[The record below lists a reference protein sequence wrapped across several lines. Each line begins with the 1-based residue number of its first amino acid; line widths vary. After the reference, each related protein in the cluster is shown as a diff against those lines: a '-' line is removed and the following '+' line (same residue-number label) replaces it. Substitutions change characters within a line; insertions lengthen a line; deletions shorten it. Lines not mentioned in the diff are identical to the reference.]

1 MSNTSVETTTSLTT
15 GHALPRVNLLPP
27 EVHQARKLRK
37 LQLGL
42 GAGVAVVAVILG
54 GLYVMQSR
62 DASTAADQLATV
74 QAQTT
79 TLNTQK
85 AQYADVPRTLGQI
98 EAAEDA
104 RQAAMGNDVSWYRY
118 LNDLTYITPK
128 NVWLDGVTVTFS
140 GSSSGSTSTASTA
153 STTGSTTTPGIAT
166 ITFAGHG
173 YAHNDVAAWLD
184 AVAKEK
190 GWTDA
195 YFTNSKIN
203 AINNHKTVDFTSSV
217 TVTAKALSHRYDRKA
232 G

>member
-1 MSNTSVETTTSLTT
+1 MSNTSVETVTSLTT

-37 LQLGL
+37 LQVGL
-42 GAGVAVVAVILG
+42 GAGVAIVAVILG
-54 GLYVMQSR
+54 GLYVMESK
-62 DASTAADQLATV
+62 DASTAADQLTAV

-79 TLNTQK
+79 TLNAQK

-104 RQAAMGNDVSWYRY
+104 RQSAMGNDVAWYRY

-128 NVWLDGVTVTFS
+128 NVWLDGLTVSFAP
-140 GSSSGSTSTASTA
+140 SSSASTA
-153 STTGSTTTPGIAT
+153 AAGSVTTPGVASV
-166 ITFAGHG
+166 TFTGHG
-173 YAHNDVAAWLD
+173 AKHNDVAAWLD
-184 AVAKEK
+184 SIAKEK

-203 AINNHKTVDFTSSV
+203 SISSHKTVDFASSV